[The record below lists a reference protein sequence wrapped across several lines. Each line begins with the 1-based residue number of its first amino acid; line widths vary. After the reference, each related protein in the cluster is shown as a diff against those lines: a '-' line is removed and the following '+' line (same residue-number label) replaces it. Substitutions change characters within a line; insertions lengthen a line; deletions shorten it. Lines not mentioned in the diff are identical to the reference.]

1 MDWAPAGFARWG
13 AQREARSVLN
23 KGCPKMRSIFGKSG
37 AEAERSGAQ
46 DVRRKRPEK

>member
-1 MDWAPAGFARWG
+1 LALSNVVLFRGRLRR
-13 AQREARSVLN
+13 REAMD
-23 KGCPKMRSIFGKSG
+23 GASG